1 MYTIEK
7 ASRSELPALIE
18 LGLKTERELNSFID
32 EKYWKHYYTK
42 ERMRFFNSIGYIA
55 KEGDEIY
62 GFISVSET
70 GTIYGLFVDPEHTN
84 RGVGRALIQETLN
97 HFDAL
102 ECKIYMKNRAALHF
116 ATAMNFTV
124 TDATMD
130 YDTDQIQYIVKYSKN
145 LNAPDETDDIK
156 IRR

>member
-7 ASRSELPALIE
+7 ASRFELPELIE

-32 EKYWKHYYTK
+32 EKYWKHFYTK
-42 ERMRFFNSIGYIA
+42 ERMRFFNSTGYIA

-84 RGVGRALIQETLN
+84 RGVGRALIKEVLK
-97 HFDAL
+97 HYDKL
-102 ECKIYMKNRAALHF
+102 ESKIYMKNRAALHF
-116 ATAMNFTV
+116 ATAMNFSIV
-124 TDATMD
+124 DAVMD
-130 YDTDQIQYIVKYSKN
+130 YDTDQIQYTVKYSKDID
-145 LNAPDETDDIK
+145 LSADTDDIK